1 MRNALQTLT
10 LLALTLTPCT
20 AFPQAWPA
28 RPILVIS
35 ATGLGNPGDTALRL
49 MAPKLSEALGQPIV
63 IETRAGGS
71 GTIAYTAV
79 ARAAPDGYTLAFGT
93 SSLVTLRYL
102 LKNPPLDPQKDL
114 SPVSLALRSPS
125 VFAVTASLPVRSVK
139 EFIDYAKKNPGK
151 LSFMHTGVGAGL
163 HLIGESM
170 NQHAGI
176 NMLAIAYK
184 QSGGTMT
191 NDFLTG
197 RVPVYFSS
205 MGTMRPFHIEGKARI
220 IAVVYDR
227 RFPQMPEIP
236 TVNET
241 LPDFYNVIP
250 WWAFLGPAG
259 LPGTISDRF
268 AAETR
273 KALEDPA
280 ITAKVEASGAFVVAG
295 TPGELAA
302 HLRRE
307 TEFMGGLIR
316 SLGIIPE

>member
-1 MRNALQTLT
+1 M
-10 LLALTLTPCT
+10 LALALIFN
-20 AFPQAWPA
+20 AAHAQAWPA
-28 RPILVIS
+28 RPIQVIS

-49 MAPKLSEALGQPIV
+49 IAPKMTEALGQTIV
-63 IETRAGGS
+63 IDTRAGGS

-79 ARAAPDGYTLAFGT
+79 ARAAPDGHTLTLAT
-93 SSLVTLRYL
+93 SSLATLRYL
-102 LKNPPLDPQKDL
+102 MKNPPVDPQKDFT
-114 SPVSLALRSPS
+114 PVSLVLRSPS
-125 VFAVTASLPVRSVK
+125 VFAVTATLPVRSVK
-139 EFIDYAKKNPGK
+139 EFVDYAKKNPGK
-151 LSFMHTGVGAGL
+151 LSFVHTGVGAGL
-163 HLIGESM
+163 HLIGESL
-170 NQHAGI
+170 NQTAGI
-176 NMLAIAYK
+176 SMQAIAYK

-205 MGTMRPFHIEGKARI
+205 MGTMRPHHIEGRARI
-220 IAVVYDR
+220 IAVVNDK
-227 RFPQMPEIP
+227 RFPQLPDIP

-259 LPGTISDRF
+259 MPNAISERL

-280 ITAKVEASGAFVVAG
+280 IAAKVEASGAFIVAN
-295 TPGELAA
+295 TPTEFAA
-302 HLRRE
+302 HLKRE

-316 SLGIIPE
+316 SLGIVPE

>member
-1 MRNALQTLT
+1 MKTILQPLAIFA
-10 LLALTLTPCT
+10 LALFHSGVF
-20 AFPQAWPA
+20 AQSWPA
-28 RPILVIS
+28 KPIQVIS

-49 MAPKLSEALGQPIV
+49 IAPKMTEALGQPIV

-79 ARAAPDGYTLAFGT
+79 ARAAPDGYSIAFGT
-93 SSLVTLRYL
+93 SSLATLRYL
-102 LKNPPLDPQKDL
+102 LKNPPVDPQKDFT
-114 SPVSLALRSPS
+114 PVSLVARSPS
-125 VFAVTASLPVRSVK
+125 VFAVTASLPVKSVK
-139 EFIDYAKKNPGK
+139 EFVDYAKKNPGK
-151 LSFMHTGVGAGL
+151 LSFVHTGVGAGL
-163 HLIGESM
+163 HLIGESL

-205 MGTMRPFHIEGKARI
+205 LGTMRPFHVEGRARI
-220 IAVVYDR
+220 IAVVNDK
-227 RFPQMPEIP
+227 RFPQMGDIP
-236 TVNET
+236 TINET

-259 LPGTISDRF
+259 MPNTIAERF

-273 KALEDPA
+273 KALDDPA
-280 ITAKVEASGAFVVAG
+280 VTAKVEASGAFIVAG
-295 TPGELAA
+295 TPSEFAA
-302 HLRRE
+302 HLKRE

-316 SLGIIPE
+316 SLGIVPE